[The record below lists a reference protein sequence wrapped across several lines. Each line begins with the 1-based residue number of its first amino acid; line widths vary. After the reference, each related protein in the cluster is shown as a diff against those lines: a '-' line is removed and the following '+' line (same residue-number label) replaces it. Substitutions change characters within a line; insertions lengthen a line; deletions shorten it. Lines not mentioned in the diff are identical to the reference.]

1 MASMQDLLSWTPT
14 VQADTTADDSDKT
27 ITVPTGEIWQVQ
39 TIYVDYT
46 STSTAGNRQL
56 VVQFRD
62 DSDNIVGEARAGATQ
77 AASLQ
82 YFYTF
87 SLTGADMTAVRDTDQ
102 LSVGLPLM
110 TLQSGYDIRIFDN
123 NAVAAAADDMT
134 VRVSALK
141 RAR

>member
-1 MASMQDLLSWTPT
+1 MQDLLSWTPT
-14 VQADTTADDSDKT
+14 VQADTTANDSDKT
-27 ITVPTGEIWQVQ
+27 FTVTTGEIWQVQ

-46 STSTAGNRQL
+46 STATAGNRQL

-77 AASLQ
+77 AESLQ

-87 SLTGADMTAVRDTDQ
+87 SLTGADMTSVRDTDQ